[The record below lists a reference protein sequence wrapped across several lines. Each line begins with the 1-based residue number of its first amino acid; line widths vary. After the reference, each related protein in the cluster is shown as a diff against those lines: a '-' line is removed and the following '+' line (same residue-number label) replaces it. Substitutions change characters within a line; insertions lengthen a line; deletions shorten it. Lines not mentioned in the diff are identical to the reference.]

1 MKKLTV
7 GLVLVSMVGLVLTS
21 CTRFDFETSPAEA
34 VTNTYNVAFVN
45 VFGTP
50 AANQTWGF
58 GSSNETRGVYPNS
71 NMWASDGYVI
81 PADITPEEITKVY
94 NAFNEVGAE
103 SYEALVDWDCFFVQ
117 HVYGEHGNMDWLYA
131 YDPEG
136 YEETVYGDPEH
147 NYEPYQ
153 KVAHEDHIYNFNAT
167 DGSIQLM
174 VNSSTRSFGFHS
186 SQDSKVHPTFRMM
199 KIDGAYY
206 VGIDYYAN
214 GDNANQQEAR
224 DFVYTDW
231 IVKVCPGYGVNPPAN
246 KLRIIAEDLSAKDNT
261 DFDFNDV
268 VFDVNLDGTTAN
280 CRLIAAGGTLPL
292 RLNGDNNLE
301 VHKLF
306 GVLEGEG
313 NWLNTK
319 QVMVNTGASGGKTL
333 SPVDFVINNV
343 SDAADIKIE
352 VFKNGNWIEMEAR
365 EGVPAAKIAVYQ
377 NFDYCKEK
385 QPISTKYPDFAD
397 WVRDIDYIWW

>member
-7 GLVLVSMVGLVLTS
+7 SLVLVSLVGLVLTS
-21 CTRFDFETSPAEA
+21 CSRFDFDTSPTEA

-58 GSSNETRGVYPNS
+58 GSSDETRGVYPNS
-71 NMWASDGYVI
+71 NMWASDGFVI
-81 PADITPEEITKVY
+81 PADITQEEITKVY

-136 YEETVYGDPEH
+136 HEETIYGDPEH

-153 KVAHEDHIYNFNAT
+153 KMVHEDHIYNFNAT
-167 DGSIQLM
+167 AGSIQLM

-268 VFDVNLDGTTAN
+268 VLDVNIVGTTAN

>member
-21 CTRFDFETSPAEA
+21 CSRFDFETSPTEA

-136 YEETVYGDPEH
+136 
-147 NYEPYQ
+147 
-153 KVAHEDHIYNFNAT
+153 HEDHIYNFNAT
-167 DGSIQLM
+167 LGSIQLM

-186 SQDSKVHPTFRMM
+186 SQDSQVHPTFRMM

-214 GDNANQQEAR
+214 GQNPNQQEAR

-268 VFDVNLDGTTAN
+268 VFDVNINGTTAN
-280 CRLIAAGGTLPL
+280 CKLIAAGGTLPL

-306 GVLEGEG
+306 GVLQGEG
-313 NWLNTK
+313 NWMNTK
-319 QVMVNTGASGGKTL
+319 QIMVNTGASSGRTID
-333 SPVDFVINNV
+333 PVDFTINNV
-343 SDAADIKIE
+343 TNAADIKIE
-352 VFKNGNWIEMEAR
+352 VFKNGTWMEMKAQ

-377 NFDYCKEK
+377 NFEYCTEK
-385 QPISTKYPDFAD
+385 QPISTKYPDFQD

>member
-7 GLVLVSMVGLVLTS
+7 SLVLVSLVGLVLTS
-21 CTRFDFETSPAEA
+21 CSRFDFDTSPTEA

-58 GSSNETRGVYPNS
+58 GSSDETRGVYPNS
-71 NMWASDGYVI
+71 NMWASDGFVI
-81 PADITPEEITKVY
+81 PADITQEEITKVY

-136 YEETVYGDPEH
+136 HEETIYGDPAN
-147 NYEPYQ
+147 NYQPYQ
-153 KVAHEDHIYNFNAT
+153 KMVHEDHIYNFNAT

-186 SQDSKVHPTFRMM
+186 SQDSKLHPTFRMM

-268 VFDVNLDGTTAN
+268 VFDVNINGTTAN
-280 CRLIAAGGTLPL
+280 CKLIAAGGTLPL